1 MGTALAIQ
9 SYRRVD
15 LSGLAYAPMIKDTSA
30 RLYVVPIDPPL
41 RIQTTP
47 VALATSLEDP
57 EVPFVY
63 LSPDASLAAFFKKTE
78 QAIEDACVANKT
90 AWFAAKF
97 EDDLLRRGFKSFFG
111 DAGFKVKVPSDVACF
126 DSQQKPIGREDV
138 PAGSVVRAVLEL
150 SRVCFGRHEYGA
162 TWKLIQLQVVETK
175 CLIQAEEVQ
184 PPAEADDDA
193 DSDANEFL

>member
-9 SYRRVD
+9 SFRRVD
-15 LSGLAYAPMIKDTSA
+15 LSGLTYAPMIKDTSA

-57 EVPFVY
+57 DVPFVY

-78 QAIEDACVANKT
+78 KAIEDACVVNKT

-97 EDDLLRRGFKSFFG
+97 EDDLLRRGFKSFYG
-111 DAGFKVKVPSDVACF
+111 DSGFKIKVPSDVACF
-126 DSQQKPIGREDV
+126 DSKQQPIGREDV

-150 SRVCFGRHEYGA
+150 SRICFGRHEYGA
-162 TWKLIQLQVVETK
+162 TWKLIQLQVVETT
-175 CLIQAEEVQ
+175 CLIQAEDVQ
-184 PPAEADDDA
+184 PPAEPEDD